1 MIAFRTTL
9 NVGFFGDM
17 RTARKKV
24 KPEMAEIAQKRYGEK
39 EAQKEETTKEEA
51 AVVGG
56 AARRGDA
63 RGATQLRRDT
73 LFDPRND
80 TGLVDGGLRVQSL
93 TGSELQVLYTSN
105 GSPLLHEVFKR
116 SVN

>member
-39 EAQKEETTKEEA
+39 KAEKEETTKKEA

-63 RGATQLRRDT
+63 GGAAQLRRDYT
-73 LFDPRND
+73 VRPQKRHWPGRRWFARAKPD
-80 TGLVDGGLRVQSL
+80 GLRAASIIYV
-93 TGSELQVLYTSN
+93 
-105 GSPLLHEVFKR
+105 KW
-116 SVN
+116 